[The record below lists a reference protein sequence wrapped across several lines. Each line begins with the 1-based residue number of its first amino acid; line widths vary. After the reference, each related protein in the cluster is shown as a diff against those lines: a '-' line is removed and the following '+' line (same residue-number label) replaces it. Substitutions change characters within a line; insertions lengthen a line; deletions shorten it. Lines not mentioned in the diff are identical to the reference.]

1 MGVRREIAKKCC
13 GVAPLSKKIN
23 NDTAAYLYCPV
34 CGRKSLPFA
43 VEKVNG
49 EYIAEQHAL
58 FVAQLW
64 NEEVANG

>member
-13 GVAPLSKKIN
+13 GVAPLSKKIK
-23 NDTAAYLYCPV
+23 NDSIAYLYCPV
-34 CGRKSLPFA
+34 CGRKSLPFS

>member
-1 MGVRREIAKKCC
+1 MTETREIVKKCC

-23 NDTAAYLYCPV
+23 NDTAAYLYFPV
-34 CGRKSLPFA
+34 CGRKSLTFS

-58 FVAQLW
+58 FVAKLW
-64 NEEVANG
+64 N

>member
-1 MGVRREIAKKCC
+1 MTETREIVKKCC
-13 GVAPLSKKIN
+13 GVVPLLKKK
-23 NDTAAYLYCPV
+23 NDRTVYLYCPV
-34 CGRKSLPFA
+34 CGRKSLPFS

-64 NEEVANG
+64 NEEVTNG